1 MQIIKSPKKL
11 SLALNHLRRKGK
23 RIGFI
28 PTMGAL
34 HEGHLSLIRRAGRE
48 NDVVV
53 VSIFVNPIQFGPKED
68 FKHYP
73 RNLKRDEKLLKR
85 ENVDFLFAPSR
96 TSIYPKRFRNFINPG
111 PVARYLCG
119 PKRPGHFRGVATV
132 VNRLFEMA
140 KPDRAYFGQKDY
152 QQARIIE
159 EMVRRLKLPV
169 RIKICPII
177 REKDG
182 FAMSSR
188 NFYLS
193 KKERTLAPSLYRA
206 LLLTK
211 KLVRSGEHSSEKV
224 KKAIRHRLIGRV
236 TKIDYIEVINPKTC
250 APVRLIRRP
259 VLAALACFIGSTR
272 LIDNLLI
279 KR

>member
-1 MQIIKSPKKL
+1 MKEVRNPEALTKWVKAQKKR
-11 SLALNHLRRKGK
+11 SRSV
-23 RIGFI
+23 GFV

-34 HEGHLSLIRRAGRE
+34 HEGHLSLVRTAKKE
-48 NDVVV
+48 NDLAA
-53 VSIFVNPIQFGPKED
+53 VSIFVNPTQFGPKED

-111 PVARYLCG
+111 PAARYLCG

-206 LLLTK
+206 LLLAK
-211 KLVRSGEHSSEKV
+211 KLVRAGEHSSEKV

-236 TKIDYIEVINPKTC
+236 TKIDYIEVVDPKTC
-250 APVRLIRRP
+250 APVQSVRGP
-259 VLAALACFIGSTR
+259 VLAALACFMGSTR

-279 KR
+279 KG